1 MGFMDLVPVWDL
13 KAYHLP
19 RIESPFIATSMARRV
34 IQDDGS
40 VRARMESAFGPQTRS
55 GHHLTETVCRAVS
68 DNRLML
74 VYTGSG
80 RPLSPVVSWLPD
92 DSLPAGGR
100 WRLRSGGMNSPYAIQ
115 KGVAELNACDITP
128 EQLRQYHPQ
137 GIGGLGVGLFSA
149 NYRQWRRSE
158 RESQDGAEDHRLSL
172 PLGASASVA
181 SLSAAAALA
190 AEKTDSS
197 KAVPPKVHLEVGIF
211 TDGTMNN
218 AANAR
223 SFAEQLERDCL
234 IPYENDEISREECE
248 WRIRLMM
255 GDSYAN
261 GLSNVAKLWDLYV
274 EGRNELDDAVR
285 YRRKLY
291 APGVGT
297 KTGGDDVLYGA
308 ITGMG
313 ESGVVQQVKGVFVDL
328 AREAKEIL
336 QTLSV
341 EQRNRPFERLTL
353 DLFGFSRGASAARHA
368 VHEIS
373 KGESGLLAKTLFEN
387 GISWPKHIEIRFV
400 GLFDSMA
407 AIVNPAAGDLSAHN
421 DRNHPVR
428 LYLDSDK
435 IDRAVHL
442 TAAHEH
448 RKNFALNS
456 LRSRDGSLPAN
467 FREINLPGVHS
478 DIGGG
483 YSDNQREEVLLSP
496 ILHVPRNRLRW
507 PKKTMQWDDLEFQ
520 RKQIVAEGWVGPH
533 SLPVQR
539 SDHAQNGP
547 SDPGSGE
554 PARLEIVSRRYDHP
568 APDGRVDLVLRMQ
581 RQVRGEYSR
590 VAMRLMH
597 HFAREAKVP
606 FNAVEAK
613 KSDNA
618 LPEELEPIFSELIDQ
633 VCVGNDSPS
642 LAQKDLNLLLQ
653 RYIHHSSHYNSVTT
667 QIAGESVTIEGVYPN
682 SPAPSGERLV
692 YPQMEGE

>member
-1 MGFMDLVPVWDL
+1 MGGLW
-13 KAYHLP
+13 
-19 RIESPFIATSMARRV
+19 
-34 IQDDGS
+34 
-40 VRARMESAFGPQTRS
+40 
-55 GHHLTETVCRAVS
+55 
-68 DNRLML
+68 RLS
-74 VYTGSG
+74 GSG
-80 RPLSPVVSWLPD
+80 RS
-92 DSLPAGGR
+92 A
-100 WRLRSGGMNSPYAIQ
+100 PYAIK

-149 NYRQWRRSE
+149 NYRQWQRSE
-158 RESQDGAEDHRLSL
+158 KESQEETENHRLSL
-172 PLGASASVA
+172 PLGAAALVA
-181 SLSAAAALA
+181 PLTAAALA
-190 AEKTDSS
+190 TADT
-197 KAVPPKVHLEVGIF
+197 KAAPPKVHLEVGIF

-234 IPYENDEISREECE
+234 TPYENDEISREECE
-248 WRIRLMM
+248 WRIRLIM

-274 EGRNELDDAVR
+274 EDLNELDDAVT

-308 ITGMG
+308 LTGMG
-313 ESGVVQQVKGVFVDL
+313 EFGVVQQVRGVFVDL
-328 AREAKEIL
+328 AREVKEIL

-341 EQRNRPFERLTL
+341 EQLNRPFERLTL

-368 VHEIS
+368 VHEIN
-373 KGESGLLAKTLFEN
+373 KGESGLLAKIFFEN
-387 GISWPKHIEIRFV
+387 GISWPKQLEIRFV
-400 GLFDSMA
+400 GLFDSVA
-407 AIVNPAAGDLSAHN
+407 AIVNPAAGDFSAHN
-421 DRNHPVR
+421 ERNHPVR

-435 IDRAVHL
+435 VGRAVHL

-496 ILHVPRNRLRW
+496 ILHVPQNRLRW
-507 PKKTMQWDDLEFQ
+507 PEKTMQWDDLEVQ
-520 RKQIVAEGWVGPH
+520 RQQIAAEGWVGPH
-533 SLPVQR
+533 NLPVQR
-539 SDHAQNGP
+539 SGHAQNWP
-547 SDPGSGE
+547 VDPGSGE
-554 PARLEIVSRRYDHP
+554 LARLEIISRRYDHP

-590 VAMRLMH
+590 IAMRLMH
-597 HFAREAKVP
+597 YLAREAKVP
-606 FNAVEAK
+606 FNVFDAK

-618 LPEELEPIFSELIDQ
+618 LPEELEPIFSELVDQ
-633 VCVGNDSPS
+633 VGVGNDSPS
-642 LAQKDLNLLLQ
+642 LAPKDLNLLLQ
-653 RYIHHSSHYNSVTT
+653 RYIHHSSHYNRVTT
-667 QIAGESVTIEGVYPN
+667 QVAGETVTIEGVYPN
-682 SPAPSGERLV
+682 SPAPSRERLV